1 MFRNDK
7 KDKKEQRDALLN
19 AEKLAIEGINEA
31 QKTAIVGIKEIH
43 EITTRAIKEERT

>member
-7 KDKKEQRDALLN
+7 KDKQRDALLN
-19 AEKLAIEGINEA
+19 AEKFAIEGINEA